1 MYHIAIM
8 FTQWFFYVFMVCFLY
23 LGVKYIAVE
32 RGKLH
37 GSRKKGQVLQFCMVI
52 FNFMAGFFVM
62 YFSGNYENILI
73 DFSIFIGGYII
84 IKTIF
89 PFVYRGSCPLL
100 LNSVLFLTSISLI
113 FLYRINPELSMQLFK
128 FIVLG
133 FSVILILPLAFKV
146 VPKIDRLNI
155 GYFIAS
161 FIILLLPTIF
171 NNSSAFG
178 SNNWVQIG
186 SLTFQPSEIVK
197 FTFVFYLA
205 SFLDKEFNF
214 RRLVYVT
221 ACSGVLIIILAMQN
235 DFGGALIFFMTFMIL
250 LFVRTGSISLFLAGI
265 SGVSFFAVIAYNIAS
280 HIRLRVAIWQ
290 NPWASPYGDGFQI
303 VQSLFAIGSYAP
315 FGSGLTNG
323 YPQSVPIIESD
334 FIFSGISEEFG
345 ALYGLLLICVFIVA
359 FYRCINIALR
369 AEKSFHSLLVVGFTS
384 LLAFQTFVIIGG
396 VTKLI
401 PLTGVT
407 LPFVSYGGTSMFA
420 SILMFGI
427 IQLICTYNGK
437 KPKVKTTVQ
446 DGSEVLPK
454 EKQRRKPKDQQID
467 QPLEKSKARTRAKDT
482 EKSKVEIIKYD
493 NPEDLLI
500 DIERQNLLDL
510 NLEELCK
517 DIVKED
523 EDGQN

>member
-8 FTQWFFYVFMVCFLY
+8 FTQVFFYVFMICFLY
-23 LGVKYIAVE
+23 MGVKYIGVE
-32 RGKLH
+32 RGKIN

-62 YFSGNYENILI
+62 YFSGNYENLII
-73 DFSIFIGGYII
+73 DFGIFIGGYII
-84 IKTIF
+84 IKIIF
-89 PFVYRGSCPLL
+89 PLVYRGSCPLL
-100 LNSVLFLTSISLI
+100 LNSVLFLTSVSLI
-113 FLYRINPELSMQLFK
+113 FLYRLNPELSMQLFK
-128 FIVLG
+128 FIILG
-133 FSVILILPLAFKV
+133 FSVILILPLAFRV

-155 GYFIAS
+155 IYFIAS
-161 FIILLLPTIF
+161 LIILLLPTIY
-171 NNSSAFG
+171 NNSSAYG

-221 ACSGVLIIILAMQN
+221 ASSGILIIILAMQN
-235 DFGGALIFFMTFMIL
+235 DFGGALIFFMTFMTL

-265 SGVSFFAVIAYNIAS
+265 TGVSFFAVIAYNIAS
-280 HIRLRVAIWQ
+280 HIQLRVAIWQ

-303 VQSLFAIGSYAP
+303 VQSLLAIGSYAP

-345 ALYGLLLICVFIVA
+345 AVYGLLLLCVFIVA

-369 AEKSFHSLLVVGFTS
+369 TEKSFHSLLVVGFTS

-427 IQLICTYNGK
+427 IQLICTYNAK
-437 KPKVKTTVQ
+437 KAKVKTVIE
-446 DGSEVLPK
+446 DGHERVPK
-454 EKQRRKPKDQQID
+454 EKQKK
-467 QPLEKSKARTRAKDT
+467 KSKEQLKERQKDMQR
-482 EKSKVEIIKYD
+482 ERDSQRVKDEPLVD
-493 NPEDLLI
+493 I
-500 DIERQNLLDL
+500 DRQNLLDF

-517 DIVKED
+517 DIVKDE